1 MKRVV
6 RTQSYQDDLEK
17 VEARI
22 SEDNPSAGVD
32 MWFLIDD
39 QVTQLSDPNFPRK
52 QGRVKD
58 TFELVAHA
66 NYIVILEED
75 AKTVTALNVVHARQQ
90 WPSGLALKQSIAA
103 FDPKKH
109 VDSD

>member
-22 SEDNPSAGVD
+22 AEDNAAAVLN
-32 MWFLIDD
+32 MWLHIDD
-39 QVTQLSDPNFPRK
+39 QVTLLADPNFPRK
-52 QGRVKD
+52 PGRVKD

-66 NYIVILEED
+66 NYIVIFEED
-75 AKTVTALNVVHARQQ
+75 AKTVAVLNVVHARQQ
-90 WPSGLALKQSIAA
+90 WPSGPVLKQSIA

-109 VDSD
+109 VDLD

>member
-17 VEARI
+17 VEVRI
-22 SEDNPSAGVD
+22 AEDNPAAGLD
-32 MWFLIDD
+32 MWFHIDD

-52 QGRVKD
+52 KGRVKD
-58 TFELVAHA
+58 TLELVAHA

-90 WPSGLALKQSIAA
+90 WPSGPVLAQKIAE
-103 FDPKKH
+103 FDPKNR
-109 VDSD
+109 VDLN

>member
-22 SEDNPSAGVD
+22 SEDNAAAGAA
-32 MWFLIDD
+32 MWFHIDD
-39 QVTQLSDPNFPRK
+39 QVTLLADPNFLRK
-52 QGRVKD
+52 PGRVKD

>member
-1 MKRVV
+1 MKLVV

-22 SEDNPSAGVD
+22 AEDNAAAVLD
-32 MWFLIDD
+32 MWFHIDD
-39 QVTQLSDPNFPRK
+39 QVALLADPNFQRK
-52 QGRVKD
+52 PGRVKD
-58 TFELVAHA
+58 TFELVSHA

-75 AKTVTALNVVHARQQ
+75 AKTVTVLNVAHARQQ
-90 WPSGLALKQSIAA
+90 WPSGPAQEQSVAV

-109 VDSD
+109 VDLD

>member
-1 MKRVV
+1 MKRLV
-6 RTQSYQDDLEK
+6 RTQSYEADLEK

-22 SEDNPSAGVD
+22 AEDNLAAGVD
-32 MWFLIDD
+32 MWFHIDD
-39 QVTQLSDPNFPRK
+39 QVTQLSDSNFPRK

-75 AKTVTALNVVHARQQ
+75 AKKVTALNVVHARQQ
-90 WPSGLALKQSIAA
+90 WPNGPVLEQSIAA